1 MAIRAVWWAMLL
13 WLAVGLVVAL
23 SFLASWLSGAGN
35 PLRHEAA
42 MGITMSVAYAT
53 PAMLGAMI
61 FSTRSVAEEASTERL
76 ATKVL
81 CTGLLLVFAFSL
93 VA

>member
-23 SFLASWLSGAGN
+23 SFLASWLSGPGS

-42 MGITMSVAYAT
+42 MGITMSVVYAS
-53 PAMLGAMI
+53 PALLAVGLLSAR
-61 FSTRSVAEEASTERL
+61 STASDVQIERL
-76 ATKVL
+76 ATKIL
-81 CTGLLLVFAFSL
+81 CAALLLVLAFSL
-93 VA
+93 AA